1 MVKLSSPFMR
11 VNFDLGTMKCLF
23 CFLWQMEQL
32 QLYTTSLFGAKTS
45 NLMAS
50 QWQPP
55 VWSVSGVV
63 MVPAGMK
70 NIYYFNQCISTIYRI
85 SLFLRYFLF
94 TMYIHMYVKL
104 QSKIET
110 FDIAIT
116 YQIWLNDCSVWMII
130 QLSFNLHY
138 ATVLIKLNF
147 KKPTLN
153 SFKSKNLFKNLFFIL
168 SL

>member
-1 MVKLSSPFMR
+1 
-11 VNFDLGTMKCLF
+11 
-23 CFLWQMEQL
+23 MEQL
-32 QLYTTSLFGAKTS
+32 QLYTTSLFDAKTS

-116 YQIWLNDCSVWMII
+116 YQIWLNDCSV
-130 QLSFNLHY
+130 
-138 ATVLIKLNF
+138 
-147 KKPTLN
+147 
-153 SFKSKNLFKNLFFIL
+153 
-168 SL
+168 

>member
-70 NIYYFNQCISTIYRI
+70 NIYYFNQCISTIYRF
-85 SLFLRYFLF
+85 SLFLRYFFVYNVYTHVCQIAKQDRNIWYCYHISDLVEWLF
-94 TMYIHMYVKL
+94 
-104 QSKIET
+104 S
-110 FDIAIT
+110 
-116 YQIWLNDCSVWMII
+116 LNDHSALI
-130 QLSFNLHY
+130 QFTLRHYFLSHRSN
-138 ATVLIKLNF
+138 
-147 KKPTLN
+147 
-153 SFKSKNLFKNLFFIL
+153 
-168 SL
+168 

>member
-110 FDIAIT
+110 FDMLSHIRFGWMTVQFEWSFSSHSIYIT
-116 YQIWLNDCSVWMII
+116 S
-130 QLSFNLHY
+130 
-138 ATVLIKLNF
+138 
-147 KKPTLN
+147 
-153 SFKSKNLFKNLFFIL
+153 LFFKPPF
-168 SL
+168 

>member
-1 MVKLSSPFMR
+1 
-11 VNFDLGTMKCLF
+11 
-23 CFLWQMEQL
+23 MEQL

-45 NLMAS
+45 NLMAL

-94 TMYIHMYVKL
+94 TMYIYVKL

-116 YQIWLNDCSVWMII
+116 YQIWLNDCSV
-130 QLSFNLHY
+130 
-138 ATVLIKLNF
+138 
-147 KKPTLN
+147 
-153 SFKSKNLFKNLFFIL
+153 
-168 SL
+168 